1 MENIVKSLQV
11 VSAIDAAIREEEN
24 YGELKKYVVSF
35 SRMLSNNLS
44 YKERFAALKAASK
57 KKDSDDFSR
66 FYLSFGVEA
75 IFHQSDCDFN
85 VVVDIYSYDPSI
97 LLFAGTIVD
106 FIDGKGTAVDG
117 SKLYTVEKINGRWHI
132 GYENGHP
139 VVYKNYRDY
148 VLSFDDG
155 LRNKI
160 IIKTAPVKTKDAE
173 DYQQKLKKI
182 GIAKRLEKAIES
194 GEAIKFSYTGKSLM
208 SVIDGK
214 ETPIVSINNDKMPEW
229 YLKFIVDKKITI
241 DYIILN
247 NNEDSFDSG
256 ATYIF
261 ATII

>member
-1 MENIVKSLQV
+1 MENIVKSLEV

-24 YGELKKYVVSF
+24 YGELKKYVVAF
-35 SRMLSNNLS
+35 SRLLSDSLS
-44 YKERFAALKAASK
+44 YEERFHALKAASR
-57 KKDSDDFSR
+57 KKDSDEYSR

-75 IFHQSDCDFN
+75 ILHQNECVFN
-85 VVVDIYSYDPSI
+85 ITVDVYSYDPSTMF
-97 LLFAGTIVD
+97 FAGTIVD
-106 FIDGKGTAVDG
+106 FIDGKGTAIDG
-117 SKLYTVEKINGRWHI
+117 SKLYTVEKINGRWNI
-132 GYENGHP
+132 GYENGRP
-139 VVYKNYRDY
+139 IVYKNYRDY

-182 GIAKRLEKAIES
+182 GVSKKIEKAIET
-194 GEAIKFSYTGKSLM
+194 GETIKFSYTGKSLM

-214 ETPIVSINNDKMPEW
+214 ESPITSINNDKLPEW
-229 YLKFIVDKKITI
+229 YIEFIADKQVSI
-241 DYIILN
+241 DYVVLN

-261 ATII
+261 ATIL